1 MKWVYGAGG
10 SRCLALTPSSAD
22 LLEDV
27 LTSTHDA
34 LTHGY
39 VTMNASELVDFN
51 ELCDQLHMSLTPLT
65 PAVLPALRRVG

>member
-51 ELCDQLHMSLTPLT
+51 AISSI
-65 PAVLPALRRVG
+65 